1 MSEEQLHDI
10 NQLMQVRLEKLA
22 QLKEKNVNPFTYSFA
37 REHFAQ
43 DIIQHYAEYENQQ
56 VSLAGRIMSLRR
68 MGKAAFANV
77 MDSSGRIQ
85 IYVRLDDVG
94 EASYEVFKLLDI
106 GDIIGVQGKV
116 VKTHTGE
123 ITIHVSVLE
132 LLTKNI
138 RPLPIVKEK
147 EEDGK
152 IITYDAFADT
162 EARYRQRYVDL
173 VVNRN
178 VSDVFVKRAKII
190 SGIRQYLD
198 EKGFLEVE
206 TPVLQPIYGGATARP
221 FTTHHN
227 ALNMKL
233 YMRIAD
239 ELYLKRLIVGGYDGV
254 YEISKDFRNEG
265 IDRTH
270 NPEFTMMEL
279 YVAYK
284 DYYYMMDLV
293 EDMVTTIAQ
302 KALGTLKITYQGQEI
317 DLTPPW
323 KRITL
328 FDAIKQHT
336 GLDLYGKST
345 EELKEVAK
353 RLHIEIE
360 SFWGSGKILDAIFG
374 EKVEEFL
381 IQPTFIIDYPVEL
394 SPLAKRHRNDPKL
407 VERFEPFIAGREI
420 GNSFS
425 ELNDP
430 IDQRERFESQMA
442 LKDAGDDEAQMLDE
456 DFLRALEYGMPPTAG
471 LGMGIDRLIM
481 LLTDSPSIRDVI
493 LFPTMRPEIK

>member
-1 MSEEQLHDI
+1 
-10 NQLMQVRLEKLA
+10 
-22 QLKEKNVNPFTYSFA
+22 
-37 REHFAQ
+37 
-43 DIIQHYAEYENQQ
+43 
-56 VSLAGRIMSLRR
+56 
-68 MGKAAFANV
+68 
-77 MDSSGRIQ
+77 
-85 IYVRLDDVG
+85 
-94 EASYEVFKLLDI
+94 
-106 GDIIGVQGKV
+106 
-116 VKTHTGE
+116 
-123 ITIHVSVLE
+123 
-132 LLTKNI
+132 
-138 RPLPIVKEK
+138 
-147 EEDGK
+147 
-152 IITYDAFADT
+152 
-162 EARYRQRYVDL
+162 
-173 VVNRN
+173 
-178 VSDVFVKRAKII
+178 
-190 SGIRQYLD
+190 
-198 EKGFLEVE
+198 
-206 TPVLQPIYGGATARP
+206 
-221 FTTHHN
+221 
-227 ALNMKL
+227 
-233 YMRIAD
+233 
-239 ELYLKRLIVGGYDGV
+239 
-254 YEISKDFRNEG
+254 
-265 IDRTH
+265 
-270 NPEFTMMEL
+270 
-279 YVAYK
+279 
-284 DYYYMMDLV
+284 MMDLV

-336 GLDLYGKST
+336 GLDLYGKDT
-345 EELKEVAK
+345 QELKEVAK

-360 SFWGSGKILDAIFG
+360 DFWGSGKILDAIFG